1 MGYEHGTMDMNY
13 EEAGRPHEFKA
24 VMLNVYR
31 AKGGVGERVAGTIQ
45 PLETLSVQPPLG
57 TPGTTGQFARDGMNF
72 CACTVGWSAG
82 AATRE
87 KFVLPAD

>member
-45 PLETLSVQPPLG
+45 PLETLSVQPPLVPLARLANSLG
-57 TPGTTGQFARDGMNF
+57 TA
-72 CACTVGWSAG
+72 
-82 AATRE
+82 
-87 KFVLPAD
+87 